1 MALFKPFLSLP
12 LLVAQPER
20 GDSLAPTSNLLP
32 PCGAQR
38 QSCPTLTARAKAFG
52 RLLPPKPC
60 RSFVPYAR
68 CCPVSS
74 FSIRKARHRARHK
87 HPSTHGEAPLS
98 KPPRS
103 PNSHPKWSEIP
114 PTDGSEIRPHLMNR
128 TRPNQITREEAS
140 QPSPDATPLQM
151 VCFGPLNLSRGK
163 CFWAGAP
170 EPMKATPPSKDE
182 DTNSRQMSCA
192 RSTHLS
198 PCPNLLGESSLTL
211 GTRAKM
217 PLSPFQPRPPPGL
230 SSTSLFAVKLLVCLP
245 ALSLSVKS
253 FFFSLTRAPPTR
265 RRSCELNDASLCIM

>member
-38 QSCPTLTARAKAFG
+38 PSCPTLTARAKAFG

-74 FSIRKARHRARHK
+74 FSIRKARQRARHK

-103 PNSHPKWSEIP
+103 PNSHPKWSRN
-114 PTDGSEIRPHLMNR
+114 PTHRWKRNSTPSHE
-128 TRPNQITREEAS
+128 PNPTK
-140 QPSPDATPLQM
+140 PDHEGRSFPTEPRCDPTPNGM
-151 VCFGPLNLSRGK
+151 
-163 CFWAGAP
+163 FWSP
-170 EPMKATPPSKDE
+170 EPFSRKVFLGRSPRVDE
-182 DTNSRQMSCA
+182 
-192 RSTHLS
+192 
-198 PCPNLLGESSLTL
+198 GY
-211 GTRAKM
+211 
-217 PLSPFQPRPPPGL
+217 PPPR
-230 SSTSLFAVKLLVCLP
+230 K
-245 ALSLSVKS
+245 
-253 FFFSLTRAPPTR
+253 TRT
-265 RRSCELNDASLCIM
+265 